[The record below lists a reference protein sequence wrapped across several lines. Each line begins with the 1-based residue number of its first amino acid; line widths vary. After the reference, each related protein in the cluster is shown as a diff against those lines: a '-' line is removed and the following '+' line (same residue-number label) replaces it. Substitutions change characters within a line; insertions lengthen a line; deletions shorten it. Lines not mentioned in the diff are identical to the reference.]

1 MANGKKKHSAV
12 KIVLIIVLIVGAV
25 TGGLFL
31 LAKRAQNIA
40 KQLTMPHEAEVT
52 RADLSQS
59 VDGTGNLTI
68 DDSIEIKYPSE
79 IKISETLIE
88 QGDDVNKGDI
98 IATVD
103 KSSVTSSIVK
113 LQKELDDV
121 KEQLKNKKKN
131 KLTSYQ
137 IEELE
142 TRKTELETR
151 LQLMQLYY
159 ENPFIIAPESG
170 FVYSM
175 GSSDSQTPSNQI
187 SLDNIDI
194 SSYLSNTSSDVNDTG
209 SVPVKAADGEEDEG
223 GGDEGN
229 TIISDFSALKLTA
242 PVKGETPVTSIDD
255 NEFFTAE
262 IKWLEGTEEVTD
274 KFAPE
279 TTYGLLVVLTPK
291 SGYEFSIDKL
301 PELSG
306 TDGDAQFEIIDGNL
320 YITATYPATEA
331 ESTEPDP
338 DIPPEPADPTSK
350 PDDSGSIIP
359 GLPDDF
365 DLEKYLKQLQGL
377 TGRTSGMDLSSL
389 YGAMAGNLPSGVD
402 YSDILSGSG
411 SSGSSNFTDN
421 TLLTVARK
429 QNVKISIQVDELDI
443 LAISEGQAASIE
455 LDAIPDKVFEG
466 KISKV
471 ALVGNTS
478 SGTTKFQVDIVIP
491 MDPSMRIGMS
501 ATASIVIKD
510 KKDVLTLPLKA
521 IQQSGD
527 KLFVYMGSDEKGEL
541 IDERVIETGMS
552 NGKICE
558 ILSGLNEGDKV
569 YYIDAS
575 DNPFM
580 QYLEEAEAEEAQV
593 E

>member
-1 MANGKKKHSAV
+1 MANGKKKFSAG
-12 KIVLIIVLIVGAV
+12 KIILIIVLIVGAIA
-25 TGGLFL
+25 GGLFL
-31 LAKRAQNIA
+31 LAKRAQNLA
-40 KQLTMPHEAEVT
+40 KQLTMPKEVVVE

-59 VDGTGNLTI
+59 VDGTGNLTV
-68 DDSIEIKYPSE
+68 DDSVEIKYPSE
-79 IKISETLIE
+79 IKIIETLVE
-88 QGDDVNKGDI
+88 QGADVNKGDI

-121 KEQLKNKKKN
+121 KTQLKNKKKN

-151 LQLMQLYY
+151 LKLMQLYY
-159 ENPFIIAPESG
+159 ENPFIVAPESG
-170 FVYSM
+170 FVYSI
-175 GSSDSQTPSNQI
+175 GSSSSDNQSSSSSI
-187 SLDNIDI
+187 NLDNIDI
-194 SSYLSNTSSDVNDTG
+194 SSYLSSNDVADY
-209 SVPVKAADGEEDEG
+209 SAVPVKAADGEGEG
-223 GGDEGN
+223 EG
-229 TIISDFSALKLTA
+229 TGVITDFAALKLVA
-242 PVKGETPVTSIDD
+242 PVKGETPVTSIDE
-255 NEFFTAE
+255 NAYFTAE
-262 IKWLEGTEEVTD
+262 IKWLDGTEEVTD
-274 KFAPE
+274 KFAAD
-279 TTYGLLVVLTPK
+279 TAYGLLVVLTPK
-291 SGYEFSIDKL
+291 EGYEFSLESL
-301 PELSG
+301 PTISG

-320 YITATYPATEA
+320 YISAVYPATEA
-331 ESTEPDP
+331 ESTDP
-338 DIPPEPADPTSK
+338 DIPPQPADPTAK
-350 PDDSGSIIP
+350 PDDSGKIP

-365 DLEKYLKQLQGL
+365 DLEKYLKQLAGL
-377 TGRTSGMDLSSL
+377 TGRTSGLDISSL
-389 YGAMAGNLPSGVD
+389 YGNMPSGVD
-402 YSDILSGSG
+402 YGDLLSGSG
-411 SSGSSNFTDN
+411 SSVGSSFSDN

-429 QNVKISIQVDELDI
+429 QNVKITIQVDELDI

-501 ATASIVIKD
+501 ATASIIIKD
-510 KKDVLTLPLKA
+510 VRDVLTLPLKA
-521 IQQSGD
+521 VQQSGD
-527 KLFVYMGSDEKGEL
+527 KLFVYMGSDENGNLK
-541 IDERVIETGMS
+541 DERVIETGMS

-575 DNPFM
+575 DNPLM
-580 QYLEEAEAEEAQV
+580 QYLEAAEAEE
-593 E
+593 